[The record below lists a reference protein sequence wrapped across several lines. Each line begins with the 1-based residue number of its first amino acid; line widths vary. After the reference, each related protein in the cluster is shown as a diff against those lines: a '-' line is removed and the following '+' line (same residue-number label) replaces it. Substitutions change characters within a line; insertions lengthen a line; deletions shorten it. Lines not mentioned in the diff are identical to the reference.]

1 MTSDDI
7 VKSYEYMSKQIE
19 REDGLINT
27 RITWM
32 LTFEGFLFAA
42 LAIVAGKDDDPNIQF
57 VLNYCISGIS
67 CYSSRFNCIERV
79 KRSLGSRAIAALS
92 ASFWQGEGAR
102 LCILLFK
109 RLTNSYFS
117 FMGWYFNVFST

>member
-42 LAIVAGKDDDPNIQF
+42 RAIVAGKDDDPNIQF
-57 VLNYCISGIS
+57 VLKYALPI
-67 CYSSRFNCIERV
+67 V
-79 KRSLGSRAIAALS
+79 GSIIAFLAFLAIQAALT
-92 ASFWQGEGAR
+92 ALKELKDRWDPE
-102 LCILLFK
+102 L
-109 RLTNSYFS
+109 
-117 FMGWYFNVFST
+117 